1 MADTVIVGKS
11 VTRTDA
17 AAKVRGGATFGVDVR
32 FAGMLVGK
40 TLRAGIPHARIVS
53 LDTSAAAK
61 VPGVRA
67 IVTGQDCSRRHGLF
81 QKDQPALAIDRVRY
95 AGEVVAAV
103 AAEDEDAAQ
112 EAIERI
118 VVDYEELPGVFDV
131 MEAIAPGAPLIHPDM
146 MSYERAQVTGLVLNP
161 VPDSNVS
168 YHFKLRRGDV
178 AAAWAQCD
186 LVVEDTFSTQFVQ
199 YAHLEPHVTVALY
212 DAGGVMTLWTSTMGP
227 HTMRDMLADLL
238 ELPQQRVRVITNMVG
253 GGYGSKM
260 YLRAINPAAALLA
273 MKVPNRHVRILFD
286 REDEFLTCAG
296 RLPTRTTIK
305 TGVKK
310 DGTLVARQST
320 IYWEK
325 GAYADIGAVIVRN
338 ASYCSLGPYR
348 IPSAR
353 IDGYLVYTN
362 RQPGGGFRGLGIPQV
377 SWAGEQQ
384 MDRVA
389 RELGMSPLA
398 LRRRNLLGEGDVSV
412 TGERMHRVGVGECLE
427 RVAAS
432 IGYEQPFGEHGR
444 CEAHPPNP
452 PRSGPGVNPGP
463 PRARTAPSGARRG
476 RGLACMLKSTLTP
489 TASFGFVKLNNDGSV
504 DVITSAVEHGQGA
517 HTVLAQIA
525 AEELSVPLDKVRC
538 VMPDT
543 SVTPFDRSSTS
554 SRTTFHMG
562 LVVKEASADV
572 RRQLLDMAGAVI
584 EAHPS
589 DLEIRDGVVAV
600 RGAPDRGL
608 SYGQIIAKFYGGPG
622 TVLGKGVV
630 NTKPLYDTMNAET
643 GQSSRPSIFW
653 MYAAVG
659 IEVEVDP
666 DTGQVRVTKMASA
679 ADAGKAINPLACV
692 QQIDGA
698 AIMGLG
704 MAMMEEVVFDGGRT
718 LNPTFL
724 DYKLPTTLD
733 VPETDVI
740 IVESGHD
747 EGPYGAKGVGESSIA
762 PVPAALG
769 NAVFDAV
776 GIQVKDLPI
785 RAEKVYRALRR

>member
-1 MADTVIVGKS
+1 
-11 VTRTDA
+11 
-17 AAKVRGGATFGVDVR
+17 
-32 FAGMLVGK
+32 
-40 TLRAGIPHARIVS
+40 
-53 LDTSAAAK
+53 
-61 VPGVRA
+61 
-67 IVTGQDCSRRHGLF
+67 
-81 QKDQPALAIDRVRY
+81 
-95 AGEVVAAV
+95 
-103 AAEDEDAAQ
+103 
-112 EAIERI
+112 
-118 VVDYEELPGVFDV
+118 
-131 MEAIAPGAPLIHPDM
+131 
-146 MSYERAQVTGLVLNP
+146 
-161 VPDSNVS
+161 
-168 YHFKLRRGDV
+168 
-178 AAAWAQCD
+178 
-186 LVVEDTFSTQFVQ
+186 
-199 YAHLEPHVTVALY
+199 
-212 DAGGVMTLWTSTMGP
+212 
-227 HTMRDMLADLL
+227 
-238 ELPQQRVRVITNMVG
+238 
-253 GGYGSKM
+253 
-260 YLRAINPAAALLA
+260 
-273 MKVPNRHVRILFD
+273 MKVPNRHVRIVFD
-286 REDEFLTCAG
+286 REDEFLSCAG

-325 GAYADIGAVIVRN
+325 GAYADVGAVIVRN

-348 IPSAR
+348 IPNAR

-398 LRRRNLLGEGDVSV
+398 LRRKNILGEGDESV

-432 IGYEQPFGEHGR
+432 IGYERPLE
-444 CEAHPPNP
+444 
-452 PRSGPGVNPGP
+452 
-463 PRARTAPSGARRG
+463 RTTSSGARRG
-476 RGLACMLKSTLTP
+476 RGLACILKSTLTP

-525 AEELSVPLDKVRC
+525 AEELSVPLETVRC

-562 LVVKEASADV
+562 LVVKEAAADV

-584 EAHPS
+584 EVHPN
-589 DLEIRDGVVAV
+589 DLEMRDGAVAV

-608 SYGQIIAKFYGGPG
+608 SYGQVIAKFYGGPG

-653 MYAAVG
+653 MYAAIG
-659 IEVEVDP
+659 IEAEVDP
-666 DTGQVRVTKMASA
+666 DTGQLTVTRMASA

-692 QQIDGA
+692 QQIDGS

-704 MAMMEEVVFDGGRT
+704 MAMMEEVAFDGGRT

-724 DYKLPTTLD
+724 DYKIPTTVD
-733 VPETDVI
+733 VPDTDVI

-747 EGPYGAKGVGESSIA
+747 EGPYGAKGIGESAIA

-769 NAVFDAV
+769 NAVYDAV
-776 GIQVKDLPI
+776 GVQVKDLPI
-785 RAEKVYRALRR
+785 RAEKIYRALRARGNGERA

>member
-1 MADTVIVGKS
+1 MTEHEPGTESAAPTLVVGHS
-11 VTRTDA
+11 VPRVDVV
-17 AAKVRGGATFGVDVR
+17 AKATGGAVYGVDVR
-32 FAGMLVGK
+32 FPGMLVGRV
-40 TLRAGIPHARIVS
+40 LRAGVPHARITR
-53 LDTSAAAK
+53 LDTTAAAAL
-61 VPGVRA
+61 PGVRA
-67 IVTGQDCSRRHGLF
+67 IVTGADCARRHGLF
-81 QKDQPALAIDRVRY
+81 VKDQPALAVDRVRY
-95 AGEVVAAV
+95 AGEAVAAV
-103 AAEDEDAAQ
+103 AADDDDAAQ
-112 EAIERI
+112 EALERI
-118 VVDYEELPGVFDV
+118 VVEYEDLPVVTDV
-131 MEAIAPGAPLIHPDM
+131 LEAMRPGGSLVHPDQM
-146 MSYERAQVTGLVLNP
+146 GYERADVPGMALNP
-161 VPDSNVS
+161 VAGTNIS
-168 YHFKLRRGDV
+168 YHFTLRKGDV
-178 AAAWAQCD
+178 DAAFADAD
-186 LVVEDTFSTQFVQ
+186 LVVEDTFSTPFIQ
-199 YAHLEPHVTVALY
+199 YAHLEPHVTVALWGA
-212 DAGGVMTLWTSTMGP
+212 DGVMTLWTSTMGP
-227 HTMRDMLADLL
+227 HTVRGMLAELLDLPL
-238 ELPQQRVRVITNMVG
+238 GRVRVVTQMVG

-286 REDEFLTCAG
+286 REDEFLSCAG

-398 LRRRNLLGEGDVSV
+398 LRRKNMLGEGDISV

-432 IGYEQPFGEHGR
+432 IGYETPLE
-444 CEAHPPNP
+444 
-452 PRSGPGVNPGP
+452 
-463 PRARTAPSGARRG
+463 RTAPSGGRRG
-476 RGLACMLKSTLTP
+476 RGLACILKSTLTP

-504 DVITSAVEHGQGA
+504 DVITSAVEHGQGS

-525 AEELSVPLDKVRC
+525 AEELSVPMEHVRC

-562 LVVKEASADV
+562 LEVKEASADV
-572 RRQLLDMAGAVI
+572 RRQLLDMAATVI
-584 EAHPS
+584 EVDAR
-589 DLEIRDGVVAV
+589 DLEVRDGAVAV

-608 SYGQIIAKFYGGPG
+608 TYGQIIAKFYGGPG

-653 MYAAVG
+653 MYAAIG
-659 IEVEVDP
+659 IETEIDP
-666 DTGQVRVTKMASA
+666 ETGQITVTKMASA

-692 QQIDGA
+692 QQIDGS

-704 MAMMEEVVFDGGRT
+704 MAMMEEVAFDGGRT

-724 DYKLPTTLD
+724 DYKIPTTLD
-733 VPETDVI
+733 VPESDVI

-747 EGPYGAKGVGESSIA
+747 EGPYGAKGIGESAIA

-769 NAVFDAV
+769 NAVYDAV
-776 GIQVKDLPI
+776 GVQVKDLPI
-785 RAEKVYRALRR
+785 RAEKVYHALRAKGTGG

>member
-1 MADTVIVGKS
+1 MAETSLVGKS
-11 VTRTDA
+11 VVRTDA
-17 AAKVRGGATFGVDVR
+17 AAKVRGGAVFGVDVR
-32 FAGMLVGK
+32 FAGMLIGK
-40 TLRAGIPHARIVS
+40 TLRAGIPHARIAS
-53 LDTSAAAK
+53 LDVSAAAR

-67 IVTGQDCSRRHGLF
+67 IVTGQDCPRRHGLF
-81 QKDQPALAIDRVRY
+81 QKDQPALAVDRVRY

-118 VVDYEELPGVFDV
+118 AVDYEELPGVFDV
-131 MEAIAPGAPLIHPDM
+131 MEAIAPGAPLIHPDQ
-146 MSYERAQVTGLVLNP
+146 MSYERAPVTGLVLNP
-161 VPDSNVS
+161 VPDSNIS

-178 AAAWAQCD
+178 DAAWAQCD
-186 LVVEDTFSTQFVQ
+186 VVVEDTFSTPFVQ

-212 DAGGVMTLWTSTMGP
+212 DAAGVMTLWTSTMGP
-227 HTMRDMLADLL
+227 HTLRDMLADLL
-238 ELPQQRVRVITNMVG
+238 QLPQQRVRVLTTMVG

-273 MKVPNRHVRILFD
+273 MKVPNRHVRIAFD

-296 RLPTRTTIK
+296 RLPARTTMR
-305 TGVKK
+305 TGVRR

-348 IPSAR
+348 IPNAR

-398 LRRRNLLGEGDVSV
+398 LRRKNILGEGDVSV
-412 TGERMHRVGVGECLE
+412 TGERMHRVGVSECLE
-427 RVAAS
+427 RVAAA
-432 IGYEQPFGEHGR
+432 IGYERPLE
-444 CEAHPPNP
+444 
-452 PRSGPGVNPGP
+452 
-463 PRARTAPSGARRG
+463 RAAPSGGRRG
-476 RGLACMLKSTLTP
+476 RGLACILKSTLTP
-489 TASFGFVKLNNDGSV
+489 TASFGLVKLNNDGSV

-517 HTVLAQIA
+517 HTVLAQIVA
-525 AEELSVPLDKVRC
+525 QELAVPLDKIRC
-538 VMPDT
+538 AMPDT

-562 LVVKEASADV
+562 LVVKEAAADV
-572 RRQLLDMAGAVI
+572 RRQLLDMAGTVI
-584 EAHPS
+584 EAHPA
-589 DLEIRDGVVAV
+589 DLEMRDGSVVV
-600 RGAPDRGL
+600 RGATDRGL
-608 SYGQIIAKFYGGPG
+608 GYGQVVSRFYGGPG
-622 TVLGKGVV
+622 TVIGKGVV

-643 GQSSRPSIFW
+643 GQSTRPSVFW

-659 IEVEVDP
+659 IELDVDA
-666 DTGQVRVTKMASA
+666 DTGQVTVTRMASA

-704 MAMMEEVVFDGGRT
+704 MAMMEEVAFDGGRT

-733 VPETDVI
+733 APPTDAI

-747 EGPYGAKGVGESSIA
+747 EGPYGAKGVGESALS

-769 NAVFDAV
+769 NAVYDAV
-776 GIQVKDLPI
+776 GVQVKDLPV
-785 RAEKVYRALRR
+785 RAEKVYRALRAREAGERA

>member
-1 MADTVIVGKS
+1 MADTAVVGTS
-11 VTRTDA
+11 VVRTDA

-40 TLRAGIPHARIVS
+40 TLRAGIPHARILHV
-53 LDTSAAAK
+53 DTSAAAA

-67 IVTGQDCSRRHGLF
+67 IVTGQDCARRHGLF
-81 QKDQPALAIDRVRY
+81 QKDQPALAVDRVRY

-112 EAIERI
+112 EAIDRI
-118 VVDYEELPGVFDV
+118 AVDYDELPGVFDV
-131 MEAIAPGAPLIHPDM
+131 MEAMAPGAPLIHPDQ
-146 MSYERAQVTGLVLNP
+146 MSYERAQVPGLVLNP
-161 VPDSNVS
+161 LPDSNVS

-178 AAAWAQCD
+178 EGAWARSH
-186 LVVEDTFSTQFVQ
+186 LVVEDTFSTPFVQ

-212 DAGGVMTLWTSTMGP
+212 DAAGVMTLWTSTMGP
-227 HTMRDMLADLL
+227 HTVRDMLAELL
-238 ELPQQRVRVITNMVG
+238 ELPQQRVRVVTNMVG

-273 MKVPNRHVRILFD
+273 MKVPNRHVRIVFD
-286 REDEFLTCAG
+286 REDEFLSCAG
-296 RLPTRTTIK
+296 RLPTRTTIR
-305 TGVKK
+305 TGVTR

-348 IPSAR
+348 IPHAR

-377 SWAGEQQ
+377 AWAGEQQ

-389 RELGMSPLA
+389 RELGKSPLE
-398 LRRRNLLGEGDVSV
+398 LRRKNILGEGDLSV

-427 RVAAS
+427 RAAAA
-432 IGYEQPFGEHGR
+432 IGYEAPLE
-444 CEAHPPNP
+444 
-452 PRSGPGVNPGP
+452 
-463 PRARTAPSGARRG
+463 RTGPSGARRG
-476 RGLACMLKSTLTP
+476 RGLACILKSTLTP

-525 AEELSVPLDKVRC
+525 AQELSVPLDTVRC

-562 LVVKEASADV
+562 LVVQEASADV

-584 EAHPS
+584 EADPR
-589 DLEIRDGVVAV
+589 DLELRDGTVAV
-600 RGAPDRGL
+600 RGAPDRALG
-608 SYGQIIAKFYGGPG
+608 YGQIIAGFYGGPG
-622 TVLGKGVV
+622 TVLGRGTVT
-630 NTKPLYDTMNAET
+630 TKPLYETMNAET
-643 GQSSRPSIFW
+643 GQSSRPSVFW
-653 MYAAVG
+653 MYAAIG
-659 IEVEVDP
+659 AEVDVDP
-666 DTGQVRVTKMASA
+666 DTGQLTVVRMAAA

-704 MAMMEEVVFDGGRT
+704 MAMMEEVAFDGGHT

-724 DYKLPTTLD
+724 DYKIPTTVD
-733 VPETDVI
+733 APPIDVI

-747 EGPYGAKGVGESSIA
+747 EGPYGAKGIGESALA

-769 NAVFDAV
+769 NAVYDAV
-776 GIQVKDLPI
+776 GVQLKELPI
-785 RAEKVYRALRR
+785 RAEKIYRALRAAGRVARA

>member
-1 MADTVIVGKS
+1 
-11 VTRTDA
+11 
-17 AAKVRGGATFGVDVR
+17 
-32 FAGMLVGK
+32 
-40 TLRAGIPHARIVS
+40 
-53 LDTSAAAK
+53 
-61 VPGVRA
+61 
-67 IVTGQDCSRRHGLF
+67 
-81 QKDQPALAIDRVRY
+81 
-95 AGEVVAAV
+95 
-103 AAEDEDAAQ
+103 
-112 EAIERI
+112 
-118 VVDYEELPGVFDV
+118 
-131 MEAIAPGAPLIHPDM
+131 
-146 MSYERAQVTGLVLNP
+146 
-161 VPDSNVS
+161 
-168 YHFKLRRGDV
+168 
-178 AAAWAQCD
+178 
-186 LVVEDTFSTQFVQ
+186 
-199 YAHLEPHVTVALY
+199 
-212 DAGGVMTLWTSTMGP
+212 
-227 HTMRDMLADLL
+227 
-238 ELPQQRVRVITNMVG
+238 MVG

-273 MKVPNRHVRILFD
+273 MKVPNRHVRIVFD
-286 REDEFLTCAG
+286 REDEFLSCAG

-325 GAYADIGAVIVRN
+325 GAYADVGAVIVRN

-348 IPSAR
+348 IPNAR

-398 LRRRNLLGEGDVSV
+398 LRRKNILGEGDVSV

-427 RVAAS
+427 RVAAA
-432 IGYEQPFGEHGR
+432 IGYERPLE
-444 CEAHPPNP
+444 
-452 PRSGPGVNPGP
+452 
-463 PRARTAPSGARRG
+463 RTAPSGARRG
-476 RGLACMLKSTLTP
+476 RGLACILKSTLTP
-489 TASFGFVKLNNDGSV
+489 TASFGLVKLNNDGSV

-525 AEELSVPLDKVRC
+525 AEELSVPLDRVRC

-554 SRTTFHMG
+554 SRTTFHVG
-562 LVVKEASADV
+562 LVVKEAAADV

-589 DLEIRDGVVAV
+589 DLEIRDGAVTV

-608 SYGQIIAKFYGGPG
+608 SYGQVISKFYGGPG

-653 MYAAVG
+653 MYAAIG
-659 IEVEVDP
+659 IEAEVDP
-666 DTGQVRVTKMASA
+666 ETGQVAVTQMAAA
-679 ADAGKAINPLACV
+679 ADAGKAINPLACI

-733 VPETDVI
+733 VPETDAI

-747 EGPYGAKGVGESSIA
+747 EGPYGAKGIGESALA

-769 NAVFDAV
+769 NAVYDAV
-776 GIQVKDLPI
+776 GVQVKDLPI
-785 RAEKVYRALRR
+785 RAEKVYRALQANGHGGTPDRP